1 VDSVHQHPDFGI
13 EYPDSTLAQ
22 EEIAAQFRQKSGAN
36 FSCCAGAIDGMLIWI
51 QRPSETEC
59 ERLGV
64 GSGKF
69 FCARKHK
76 FGLNC
81 QAVCDCRGR
90 ILDISVVF
98 PGTTSDCLAFEG
110 SSLFQRL
117 ERGLL
122 LPHLCFFGD
131 NAYLNS
137 TYMATPFV
145 GVGLDQDADAYNFYH
160 SQLRIRIECAFG
172 MLTERWSILRRPMPR
187 NITVKK
193 TIAMVCCLA
202 KLHNF
207 CINEVDSE
215 KMSPLSAQD
224 VITLE
229 NAGVV
234 PLTEHTG
241 TSQGVPTQLLAGG
254 HHFDDMPRYRR
265 RQAQSSTRGRSID
278 SSLPRQRLLVQVE
291 EACLRR
297 PTPISRRN

>member
-1 VDSVHQHPDFGI
+1 MDVTKRSTACVAVLSAAAAATARIHEKHLRRRWHRRVQIRGTRYGCQTRIRVRRTVDEVFEILGPTYFKRAFRMSHDSFKKLATKLGPGISSACQKHATSGGSRFRHNGPITSDIRLGCAIRYFAGGAPVDIVGLFGLGHTDVLNSVWYVVDAVHQHPDFGI
-13 EYPDSTLAQ
+13 EYPESTFAQ
-22 EEIAAQFRQKSGAN
+22 VEIAAQFRQKSGAN

-122 LPHLCFFGD
+122 LPHLCFFWG
-131 NAYLNS
+131 
-137 TYMATPFV
+137 
-145 GVGLDQDADAYNFYH
+145 
-160 SQLRIRIECAFG
+160 
-172 MLTERWSILRRPMPR
+172 
-187 NITVKK
+187 
-193 TIAMVCCLA
+193 
-202 KLHNF
+202 
-207 CINEVDSE
+207 
-215 KMSPLSAQD
+215 
-224 VITLE
+224 
-229 NAGVV
+229 
-234 PLTEHTG
+234 
-241 TSQGVPTQLLAGG
+241 
-254 HHFDDMPRYRR
+254 
-265 RQAQSSTRGRSID
+265 
-278 SSLPRQRLLVQVE
+278 
-291 EACLRR
+291 
-297 PTPISRRN
+297 